1 MLLTGNDHTI
11 RGNHFHDLVYGG
23 ADAGAIYS
31 GRDWTYRGQ
40 MIEHNLFENISKP
53 WPVTQ
58 YCSSSVVV
66 VVVQPIDAQLK
77 YCTTTTTTTTTTT
90 AYYSST
96 CGRSAH
102 MHHADAQPC

>member
-11 RGNHFHDLVYGG
+11 RGNHFHGLVYGG

-66 VVVQPIDAQLK
+66 VVVVAAHRR
-77 YCTTTTTTTTTTT
+77 T
-90 AYYSST
+90 AEVLYYYYYYDDDY
-96 CGRSAH
+96 GILLLLLRRRRRR
-102 MHHADAQPC
+102 